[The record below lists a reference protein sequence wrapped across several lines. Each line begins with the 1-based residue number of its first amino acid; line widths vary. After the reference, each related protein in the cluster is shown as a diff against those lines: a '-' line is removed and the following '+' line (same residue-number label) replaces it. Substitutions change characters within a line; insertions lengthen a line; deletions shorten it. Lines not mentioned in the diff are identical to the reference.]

1 MLSPFAVE
9 QSKKNISEQIAYI
22 KEKRPYITSITTIN
36 TAENFKADYLCGV
49 DAVGIGD
56 TGTHYNIQF
65 KARNEGNNDF
75 MITCKK
81 LTGKSALDNNIGF
94 IFNDNKYTFDIK
106 AADILVES
114 INGKNYNISKEELS
128 TLERSFKED
137 LAGSISSIRPK
148 KIIKSDGTDFF
159 AGDYY
164 CFIPTDAFQILRA
177 KVFQNSL

>member
-1 MLSPFAVE
+1 MLNPFAVE
-9 QSKKNISEQIAYI
+9 QSKKNIGEQIAYI

-36 TAENFKADYLCGV
+36 TAENLKADYLCGI

-56 TGTHYNIQF
+56 TGKHYNIQF

-81 LTGKSALDNNIGF
+81 LTGQSVKESDLGF
-94 IFNDNKYTFDIK
+94 TFNANKYTFDIK

-128 TLERSFKED
+128 SLERNFKED
-137 LAGSISSIRPK
+137 LARNITAVRPK
-148 KIIKSDGTDFF
+148 KIIKSDGTEFF
-159 AGDYY
+159 SGDYY
-164 CFIPTDAFQILRA
+164 CFIPTGALQSLRA
-177 KVFQNSL
+177 KVFQSSL